1 MFGFGPMSSFFHDE
15 SLENDGDFYNPVEPF
30 SRDEFTTYNDR
41 ELRNLDAGRDSDYDE
56 CPECGEELHIRD
68 GAEYVRCRE
77 CGGRFRVDDL

>member
-1 MFGFGPMSSFFHDE
+1 MFGFGPMSSFFHDDSYE
-15 SLENDGDFYNPVEPF
+15 HGYDPVEPG
-30 SRDEFTTYNDR
+30 SCDEFATYNDR
-41 ELRNLDAGRDSDYDE
+41 ELKRLDAGKNSDDYDE